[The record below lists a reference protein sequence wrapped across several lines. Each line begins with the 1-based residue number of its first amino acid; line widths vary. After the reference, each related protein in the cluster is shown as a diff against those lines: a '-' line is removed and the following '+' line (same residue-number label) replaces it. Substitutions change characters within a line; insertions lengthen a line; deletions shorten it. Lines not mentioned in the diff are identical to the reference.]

1 MNLKKVMMILTRTL
15 VVIVLICG
23 LLISA
28 VSFAKEKPKF
38 TVVIRMMDIQDKWF
52 RSNIIEPFEKEYN
65 VDIKVAVFDKM
76 WDVPKLLEL
85 DAQKDKPTINLVKTP
100 KEIMLYLKKKD
111 LIQPYDDI
119 VPAHE
124 LKAAKADYDKTAL
137 EVLGILDG
145 KLYFIPRKLE
155 TRMTIYLKS
164 KVKDVRENWTKLQAE
179 INETLEVDNG
189 YGLPAG
195 YTLETD
201 PNQWDLYDLFVV
213 SYYWAHIPYF
223 GMKMP
228 RMAHR
233 GQKYM
238 GTVTGLADKAVEMGA
253 TQEDL
258 LKLDSMPLVDMFQW
272 EAIFRKNGLYN
283 SGMWEEA
290 WSGGGIWGALRDGK
304 VFLAFMHQIDCF
316 FIHGGTHPMMAGYLA
331 EPDDLGAAVMPFGVS
346 FDLDKNG
353 KSLRTGNRKAETGG
367 WGWGVPKNAPYP
379 ELAWKLARYIT
390 NYQNHLAECQTFG
403 MFPIR
408 EDIVTAI
415 KKVFPIAWMSEVF
428 EISVKQ
434 ARLNAGFT
442 APIIVQ
448 WTDVGKVYLDAWY
461 DLIVD
466 KGYESTLKPGKVDKS
481 KITSVLKLKYAPRV
495 NEILK

>member
-1 MNLKKVMMILTRTL
+1 MNLKKTMATLTVSLT
-15 VVIVLICG
+15 VTALICT
-23 LLISA
+23 LLA
-28 VSFAKEKPKF
+28 PTVSFAQKRPKF

-65 VDIKVAVFDKM
+65 VDITVAVFDKM

-85 DAQKDKPTINLVKTP
+85 DAQKAEPTINLVKTP
-100 KEIMLYLKKKD
+100 KEIMLYLKKKG

-119 VPAHE
+119 IPAYE
-124 LKAAKADYDKTAL
+124 LKAAKADYDETAL
-137 EVLGILDG
+137 EVLGILDEE
-145 KLYFIPRKLE
+145 LYFIPRKLE
-155 TRMTIYLKS
+155 TRMMIYLKS
-164 KVKDVRENWTKLQAE
+164 KMKDAIENWTKFRDE
-179 INETLEVDNG
+179 IDEALKADNG

-201 PNQWDLYDLFVV
+201 PNQWDLYDLFVA
-213 SYYWAHIPYF
+213 SYYWAHTPYF
-223 GMKMP
+223 GMEMP

-233 GQKYM
+233 GKKYM

-253 TQEDL
+253 SQDNL
-258 LKLDSMPLVDMFQW
+258 LKLDSTPVVDMFQW
-272 EAIFRKNGLYN
+272 EAVFHKNGLYN
-283 SGMWEEA
+283 PGMWEEA
-290 WSGGGIWGALRDGK
+290 WSGGGIWGAMRDGK

-331 EPDDLGAAVMPFGVS
+331 EPDDLGVAVMPLGVS
-346 FDLDKNG
+346 FDLDRNG
-353 KSLRTGNRKAETGG
+353 RPLRIGNRKAETGG

-403 MFPIR
+403 MFPVR
-408 EDIVTAI
+408 KDIVTAV

-428 EISVKQ
+428 EISAKQ
-434 ARLNAGFT
+434 VRLNAGFT
-442 APIIVQ
+442 APLIVE

-466 KGYESTLKPGKVDKS
+466 KGYESIVRPGKVDRD
-481 KITSVLKLKYAPRV
+481 KIISTLKLNYAPKV
-495 NEILK
+495 TEILR